1 MGPILLV
8 ATDPDAWLATLPAD
22 TVVTMADSAQ
32 SARAYLAGTSFSAV
46 FVGPEVAGAEAITA
60 LRDVLGLS
68 TPVESVS
75 GPEEL
80 AQRLTSGGGGAEALA
95 EVRDELGRI
104 AHSLNNPLA
113 VIAGNAQLA
122 KEVAGSVPTD
132 EMIVDA
138 IASITDAAAEL
149 EALFAEVAALRAVVD
164 RAMHGG

>member
-22 TVVTMADSAQ
+22 TEVTTADTAQ
-32 SARAYLAGTSFSAV
+32 AARAYLAGTSFAAV
-46 FVGPEVAGAEAITA
+46 FVGPDVPGAEAIAA

-68 TPVESVS
+68 TSVESVA

-80 AQRLTSGGGGAEALA
+80 ARRLAAGGGGAAALA

-104 AHSLNNPLA
+104 AHALNNPLA

-122 KEVAGSVPTD
+122 REVAGSVPTD

-149 EALFAEVAALRAVVD
+149 EALFAEVAALRTVVD
-164 RAMHGG
+164 RAMREG